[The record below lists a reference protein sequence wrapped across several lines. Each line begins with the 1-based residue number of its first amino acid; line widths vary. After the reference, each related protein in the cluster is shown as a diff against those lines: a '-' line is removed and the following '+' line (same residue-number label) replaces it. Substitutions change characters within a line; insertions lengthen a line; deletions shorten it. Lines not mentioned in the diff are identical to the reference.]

1 MKKSLLALAVLG
13 SFAGLASAQTNVTV
27 YGLVDAGVTF
37 ESGGANGSVTK
48 LASGVKN
55 GNRLGFKGTED
66 LGGGLKANFQIESG
80 FTLDNGA
87 SGQGGTLFGRQ
98 AWVGLSGN
106 FGAIGLGR
114 QYTPLFIALDSVDP
128 FGTGL
133 TGSSTNLMA
142 AGTRSEAPR
151 VNNAITY
158 STPNLSGFSAN
169 VLYGLGEQAGDNSRG
184 RTYALS
190 LGYANGPVTAI
201 VAYENGGDPTRNAG
215 TAAVPNIVANTN
227 KTKLLLV
234 GGTYDFGV
242 AKLHAAYET
251 EKDDA
256 TLDNRDWL
264 LGVSAPV
271 GPGTVMASY
280 IQKKD
285 KSAAGNTGGKQFAVG
300 YVYNLSKR
308 TNLYTSYGQIN
319 NDAGG
324 TNFVGDATN
333 GGSAPTAGNNSRA
346 FTVGVQHK
354 F

>member
-27 YGLVDAGVTF
+27 YGLVDAGITF
-37 ESGGANGSVTK
+37 ENGHKDGSVTK
-48 LASGVKN
+48 LATGVQS

-80 FTLDNGA
+80 FDLDTGA
-87 SGQGGTLFGRQ
+87 GRQGALFGRQ

-106 FGAIGLGR
+106 FGAVGLGR

-133 TGSSTNLMA
+133 TGATTNLMG
-142 AGTRSEAPR
+142 AGPVRA
-151 VNNAITY
+151 NNAITY
-158 STPNLSGFSAN
+158 STPALGGFSAN
-169 VLYGLGEQAGDNSRG
+169 VLYGLGEVAGNNSANRNLG
-184 RTYALS
+184 FS
-190 LGYANGPVTAI
+190 VGYANGPVAVI
-201 VAYENGGDPTRNAG
+201 LAHENIADAT
-215 TAAVPNIVANTN
+215 NTN
-227 KTKLLLV
+227 KNKTTLL

-251 EKDDA
+251 EK
-256 TLDNRDWL
+256 LDIAGADYRDWMI
-264 LGVSAPV
+264 GVSAPV
-271 GPGTVMASY
+271 GAGTILASY

-285 KSAAGNTGGKQFAVG
+285 KSDAGNTGGKQFAIG
-300 YVYNLSKR
+300 YTYALSKR

-319 NDAGG
+319 NDSLG
-324 TNFVGDATN
+324 TNSVGDASS
-333 GGSAPTAGNNSRA
+333 GGAGSTAGVPNQKVGENSRA
-346 FTVGVQHK
+346 FTVGIRHK